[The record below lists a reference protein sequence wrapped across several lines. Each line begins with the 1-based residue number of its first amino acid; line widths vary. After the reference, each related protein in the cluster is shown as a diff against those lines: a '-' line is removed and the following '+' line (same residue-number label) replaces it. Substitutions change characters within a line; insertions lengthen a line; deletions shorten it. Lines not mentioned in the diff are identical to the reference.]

1 MEQNI
6 SIWEEADRLHNVQF
20 SAIRTMLDKAAALR
34 RQGVRVI
41 ALSAGEPNFNTPER
55 IKQETIRAIE
65 ENYTHYGSNRGLPK
79 LRELTAARI
88 RREDGIEYDPE
99 TEIIFTTGGAEAL
112 NNAIFATVNPGDEVI
127 VLSPAFV
134 SYKNLVNMCQ
144 GICVELPLRAE
155 NQFQIELEDIRRAI
169 TPRTKMLIM
178 NNPNNPTGAVYHK
191 ETLRQLARLICD
203 NNLLLLSDEMY
214 SRLVY
219 EGEFVSMAS
228 FPGMKERTIVING
241 FSKTYAMTGWRL
253 GYIQTDRRLA
263 SNIMKVHQYCS
274 TCSPTFIQVG
284 MAAAIECEE
293 TQSAVADMVEAFR
306 RRRELMIQKLSE
318 IPALTFVKPQGAF
331 YVMADISAAGMTGEE
346 FADLLLREKQTAVIP
361 AVSLGKGDLCKNF
374 IRLSFAA
381 SDEDITEGTDRIKE
395 LIQELVSEK
404 N

>member
-1 MEQNI
+1 MEQSI
-6 SIWEEADRLHNVQF
+6 SVWEEARRLHQVQF

-34 RQGVRVI
+34 SQGVRVI

-79 LRELTAARI
+79 LRELVAAQI
-88 RREDGIEYDPE
+88 REETGVEYDPAS
-99 TEIIFTTGGAEAL
+99 EIIFTTGGAEAL
-112 NNAIFATVNPGDEVI
+112 NNVMFAAVNPGDEVI

-134 SYKNLVNMCQ
+134 SYKNLVHMCQ
-144 GICVELPLRAE
+144 GVCIELPLRAE
-155 NQFQIELEDIRRAI
+155 NQFQINLEDIRHAI
-169 TPRTKMLIM
+169 TPRTKMIIM
-178 NNPNNPTGAVYHK
+178 NNPNNPTGAVYEK
-191 ETLRQLARLICD
+191 ETLRQLSRMVCE

-228 FPGMKERTIVING
+228 FPGMKERTIVVNG

-263 SNIMKVHQYCS
+263 TNIMKVHQYCS

-284 MAAAIECEE
+284 MAAAIECTE
-293 TQSAVADMVEAFR
+293 TQAAVSDMVEAFR
-306 RRRELMIQKLSE
+306 RRRELMIEKLSE
-318 IPALTFVKPQGAF
+318 IPAVTFVKPQGAF
-331 YVMADISAAGMTGEE
+331 YVMADVSATGMTGEE
-346 FADLLLREKQTAVIP
+346 FADRLLQEKQVAVIP
-361 AVSLGKGDLCKNF
+361 AVSLGKDDVCKGF

-381 SDEDITEGTDRIKE
+381 SEEDIAEGTARIKE
-395 LIQELVSEK
+395 LVEEIMH
-404 N
+404 